1 MSENEESS
9 KLPVITLGI
18 LLLTLVGLI
27 AVGFEHFVSPDKD
40 ELIKAEKFVEPEE
53 EVLPEASQVVIDST
67 QDPADSLIVPKDSI
81 ISKSDE
87 EQLAEQKKEAEAEVV
102 PEVAAPAGKSH
113 AITVEKGETFSA
125 VARKFG
131 LKVDQ
136 LKALNPGVNPDGIKS
151 GSTKLNV
158 KIQAIHTVRPGDIM
172 RKVAE
177 KYGVSK
183 QAIMDANHKKDD
195 ITLRGEVLIIPLK
208 KWF

>member
-1 MSENEESS
+1 MSENEENS
-9 KLPVITLGI
+9 KLPMITLGI

-27 AVGFEHFVSPDKD
+27 AIGFEHFVSPDKD
-40 ELIKAEKFVEPEE
+40 ELIRAEKFVEPEE
-53 EVLPEASQVVIDST
+53 DVLAESAQVVIDST
-67 QDPADSLIVPKDSI
+67 VDAADSLIVPKDSLI
-81 ISKSDE
+81 GKSEKE
-87 EQLAEQKKEAEAEVV
+87 ELAEQKKEAEAEFV
-102 PEVAAPAGKSH
+102 PEVAAPSGKSH
-113 AITVEKGETFSA
+113 AVTVEKGETFSA

-131 LKVDQ
+131 LKIDQ

-158 KIQAIHTVRPGDIM
+158 KIQAIHTVGPGDIM

-208 KWF
+208 K

>member
-40 ELIKAEKFVEPEE
+40 ELIKAEKFVEPE
-53 EVLPEASQVVIDST
+53 PEANVAVQVEIDST
-67 QDPADSLIVPKDSI
+67 VDPADSLIVPKDSI
-81 ISKSDE
+81 MGKSE
-87 EQLAEQKKEAEAEVV
+87 EEELADQRKEAEAEVV
-102 PEVAAPAGKSH
+102 TEVATPAGKSH

-136 LKALNPGVNPDGIKS
+136 LKAMNPGVNPDGIKS

-158 KIQAIHTVRPGDIM
+158 KIQALHIVGPGDIL
-172 RKVAE
+172 RVVAE

-183 QAIMDANHKKDD
+183 QAIMEANHKKDD
-195 ITLRGEVLIIPLK
+195 VTLRGEVLVIPLK
-208 KWF
+208 K

>member
-1 MSENEESS
+1 MSENEENS
-9 KLPVITLGI
+9 KLPIITLGI

-40 ELIKAEKFVEPEE
+40 ELIRAEKFVEPEE
-53 EVLPEASQVVIDST
+53 ESTEAVQVEIDST
-67 QDPADSLIVPKDSI
+67 VDAADSLIVPKDSI
-81 ISKSDE
+81 IGKSEDE
-87 EQLAEQKKEAEAEVV
+87 ELAEQKKEAEAEVV
-102 PEVAAPAGKSH
+102 PEVATPAGKSH

-136 LKALNPGVNPDGIKS
+136 LKSLNPGVNPDGIKS

-158 KIQAIHTVRPGDIM
+158 KIQALHTVGPGDIL
-172 RKVAE
+172 RVVAE

-183 QAIMDANHKKDD
+183 QAIMEANHKKDD
-195 ITLRGEVLIIPLK
+195 VTLRGEVLIIPLK
-208 KWF
+208 K

>member
-102 PEVAAPAGKSH
+102 PEAGKSH

-158 KIQAIHTVRPGDIM
+158 KIQAIHTVGPGDIM

-208 KWF
+208 K